1 MNIDLDVDEEVV
13 RKVRKIA
20 MDRDTTLTDMVRDY
34 LIQVAGMGT
43 IESKARAMQ
52 LEDSFHRLSRD
63 MGTRKWTREDLHA
76 R

>member
-1 MNIDLDVDEEVV
+1 MNINLDVDEEVV

-20 MDRDTTLTDMVRDY
+20 MDRDTTLSAMVRDY
-34 LIQVAGMGT
+34 LIRVANRDAT
-43 IESKARAMQ
+43 EREAHIVQ
-52 LEDSFHRLSRD
+52 LEDSFQRLGRD